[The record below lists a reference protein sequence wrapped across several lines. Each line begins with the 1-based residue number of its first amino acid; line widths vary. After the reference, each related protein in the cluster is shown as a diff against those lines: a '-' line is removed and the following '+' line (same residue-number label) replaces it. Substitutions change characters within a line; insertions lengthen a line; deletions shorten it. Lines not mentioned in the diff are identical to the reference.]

1 MGYGGPCQQT
11 KLQAIEKHNM
21 SSSSSLVPWMTT
33 PSKSLLSHLSQYF
46 IYQFHACTM
55 GLMGATTAWLSCHP
69 AFMASCSSGTIW
81 SLCCCTSVGGI
92 FCLDS
97 WASEHFCGGFV
108 GWSYRTLPTLA
119 WCCTYHPLQDCGIV
133 NLIITGN
140 LNAMTL
146 TNNPNIN
153 PNIKIVSGLDVLHL
167 LGHWP
172 VTDYLYLSL
181 IHSKAIRADDKT
193 QKICCVDAK
202 GTLFNFSI

>member
-1 MGYGGPCQQT
+1 MHHGPDGS
-11 KLQAIEKHNM
+11 HH
-21 SSSSSLVPWMTT
+21 SLVVLSPCLYGQLFLWNYLVT
-33 PSKSLLSHLSQYF
+33 LLLYISGRDILFGQLSQ
-46 IYQFHACTM
+46 
-55 GLMGATTAWLSCHP
+55 W
-69 AFMASCSSGTIW
+69 
-81 SLCCCTSVGGI
+81 
-92 FCLDS
+92 
-97 WASEHFCGGFV
+97 HFCGGFV

-193 QKICCVDAK
+193 QKVCCVDAK